1 LQARTPFWFY
11 KDIILRDFL
20 FFRIVNVLVHKG
32 LSCHVHDFFTMH
44 LNSEVTIKPIWNCD
58 QSHDP
63 TLPNFTL
70 FFLVTTAKK
79 QKKQKNLIY
88 LKEWRNIDQVQ
99 TQELNLKFEDTIR
112 YGSAVK
118 ILCYV
123 FHLYMYD
130 KLIII
135 NNYNLFKK
143 SQDIF
148 FIIKI

>member
-1 LQARTPFWFY
+1 LHLNLINLQARTPFWFY

-79 QKKQKNLIY
+79 KKKKKPY
-88 LKEWRNIDQVQ
+88 LPERVEKYRSGTNSRIE
-99 TQELNLKFEDTIR
+99 FEI
-112 YGSAVK
+112 
-118 ILCYV
+118 
-123 FHLYMYD
+123 
-130 KLIII
+130 
-135 NNYNLFKK
+135 
-143 SQDIF
+143 
-148 FIIKI
+148 

>member
-1 LQARTPFWFY
+1 
-11 KDIILRDFL
+11 
-20 FFRIVNVLVHKG
+20 
-32 LSCHVHDFFTMH
+32 MH

-79 QKKQKNLIY
+79 KKKKNLIY

-118 ILCYV
+118 IDSV
-123 FHLYMYD
+123 MY
-130 KLIII
+130 
-135 NNYNLFKK
+135 
-143 SQDIF
+143 
-148 FIIKI
+148 FIYTCMTN